1 MASHSGTGL
10 VEVAPGICAA
20 IMSII
25 PPEGGGPNA
34 GFVLAGDHVL
44 VIDSLISPSVGQ
56 QLARHLREVTD
67 KSPTYLI
74 NTHNH
79 GDHVF
84 GNQVFA
90 PTATIIAHEKV
101 REVLLSQGEA
111 MVKSFAERFSSLVP
125 DIKDTTVLAP
135 QITYRDRMT
144 LHFDGR
150 AIELIHP
157 GVAHTYGDTMV
168 YLPHE
173 KILFAGDIL
182 FNRIFP
188 PIFGSSA
195 GWIAAIEQVEAMD
208 IEAIIPGHGF
218 IATKKELGD
227 LKRCLIELRSQVK
240 DCFTHGLSP
249 EQATKKIDMPYL
261 QWPHPERLGPDV
273 ETIYEELVK
282 EGLDRPPRPG

>member
-1 MASHSGTGL
+1 MISHSGTGL
-10 VEVAPGICAA
+10 VEVGRGIWAV

-34 GFVLAGDHVL
+34 GFILAGDQVL
-44 VIDSLISPSVGQ
+44 VIDSLMSSSLGQ
-56 QLARHLREVTD
+56 QLVKHLCQVTD
-67 KSPTYLI
+67 KAPTYLI

-84 GNQVFA
+84 GNQVFS
-90 PTATIIAHEKV
+90 PPATIIGHENV

-125 DIKDTTVLAP
+125 DIKDATVLAP

-168 YLPHE
+168 YLPNE

-182 FNRIFP
+182 FNHIFP
-188 PIFGSSA
+188 PIRGSSA
-195 GWIAAIEQVEAMD
+195 GWVAAIERVEAMD
-208 IEAIIPGHGF
+208 IETIVPGHGF

-227 LKRCLIELRSQVK
+227 LKGCLIELRSQVK
-240 DCFTHGLSP
+240 GCFTRGLSL
-249 EQATKKIDMPYL
+249 EQAAKEIEMPYL
-261 QWPHPERLGPDV
+261 EWPRSERLGSDV
-273 ETIYEELVK
+273 EIIYEELMK
-282 EGLDRPPRPG
+282 EEGRR